1 MTKTPILAAALA
13 VMAGAAFAQEVD
25 PAIDVNGDGF
35 YSFPE
40 LSAAYPE
47 LSAESFSQM
56 DTTGDGLLDM
66 AELAD
71 AQEAGLMPMDE
82 DSEG

>member
-13 VMAGAAFAQEVD
+13 VVAGAAFAQEVD

-40 LSAAYPE
+40 FSAAYPE
-47 LSAESFSQM
+47 LSSETFSEM

-66 AELAD
+66 AELAE
-71 AQEAGLMPMDE
+71 AQEAGLMPMEE

>member
-1 MTKTPILAAALA
+1 MLKLTKLSSILVL
-13 VMAGAAFAQEVD
+13 VTVAGTATAQEVD
-25 PAIDVNGDGF
+25 PNIDVNGDGF

-40 LSAAYPE
+40 VGTIYTDVT
-47 LSAESFSQM
+47 AEAFTQM

-66 AELAD
+66 AEIMA

-82 DSEG
+82 

>member
-1 MTKTPILAAALA
+1 MTKTPILAIAAIVL
-13 VMAGAAFAQEVD
+13 VAGAAFAQEAD

-47 LSAESFSQM
+47 LDAETFSEM

-66 AELAD
+66 AELTAG
-71 AQEAGLMPMDE
+71 QEAGIMPMD